1 MSDLFEEGEFDNCA
15 DVLDDWFN
23 SCNIQ
28 GVAEMET
35 VEINELIECMRDI
48 EKRKQTKV
56 EGLTADRNEIRRQ
69 YIAEAKET
77 DRLQAKVDELTAEN
91 NQLNTDLRIALSVQ
105 GANGFNLSLKE
116 IE

>member
-28 GVAEMET
+28 GVAEFSIAIMET
-35 VEINELIECMRDI
+35 VEVNELIECMRDI

-56 EGLTADRNEIRRQ
+56 E
-69 YIAEAKET
+69 
-77 DRLQAKVDELTAEN
+77 ELTA
-91 NQLNTDLRIALSVQ
+91 ALGKAMDMLEETHAGKERMKEVD
-105 GANGFNLSLKE
+105 AIRAALKE
-116 IE
+116 VES